1 MGAAKQS
8 NITIGTEQN
17 GCIEIE
23 KNIQYHV
30 TISWAPI
37 KSLSRSRG
45 VLKLIASQ
53 ELIFV

>member
-23 KNIQYHV
+23 KKHTVSRDYIV
-30 TISWAPI
+30 G
-37 KSLSRSRG
+37 LSRSRV